1 MPTSTASTTIAIV
14 PIDEDAQDGDLDGD
28 GYSVNDGDCDD
39 DDPAVNPDAVEIWYD
54 GIDQDCAG
62 NDDYDQDG
70 DGDTHPDYGG
80 NDCDDTDASIQNG
93 APDTWYDGVDSNCD
107 GLSDYDQDGDGEDS
121 DQYGGTDCDDTDGT
135 IGTTAMEFYYDGIDA
150 NCDGLSDFD
159 ADQDGE
165 DSIDY
170 GGTDCEDEDSTIYS
184 GATDIA
190 DDGIDQDCDGVDNTT
205 LTIADLSPGD
215 LLISEISSQPQSSSV
230 DWFEVYNNTS
240 SPIDII
246 GLTISSSANSTTV
259 SQSIILNPDEYMVF
273 KRWWG
278 RSPSSIKSG
287 NHYDIGFSITA
298 TSDILTLEVNGVEI
312 DQVDFSSGSFAGDI
326 GYSRIP

>member
-1 MPTSTASTTIAIV
+1 M
-14 PIDEDAQDGDLDGD
+14 
-28 GYSVNDGDCDD
+28 
-39 DDPAVNPDAVEIWYD
+39 
-54 GIDQDCAG
+54 
-62 NDDYDQDG
+62 
-70 DGDTHPDYGG
+70 
-80 NDCDDTDASIQNG
+80 
-93 APDTWYDGVDSNCD
+93 DSNCD

-184 GATDIA
+184 GATDVA

-240 SPIDII
+240 SL
-246 GLTISSSANSTTV
+246 LTS
-259 SQSIILNPDEYMVF
+259 
-273 KRWWG
+273 
-278 RSPSSIKSG
+278 
-287 NHYDIGFSITA
+287 
-298 TSDILTLEVNGVEI
+298 
-312 DQVDFSSGSFAGDI
+312 
-326 GYSRIP
+326 